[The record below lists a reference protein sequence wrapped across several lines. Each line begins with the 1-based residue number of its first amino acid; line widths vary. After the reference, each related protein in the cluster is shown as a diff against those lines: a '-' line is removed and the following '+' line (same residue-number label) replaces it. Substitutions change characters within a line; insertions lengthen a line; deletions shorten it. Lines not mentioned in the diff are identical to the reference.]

1 MISIKIFRRRH
12 IATSSIA
19 LHFPLQ
25 PANGVFGMAKM
36 HELTLVWRFKD
47 GVTHLFSMGQEP
59 QSTLALSRFHRR
71 IL

>member
-1 MISIKIFRRRH
+1 MIGIKIFRRRN
-12 IATSSIA
+12 ISTGSIT
-19 LHFPLQ
+19 LHFPLE
-25 PANGVFGMAKM
+25 PANVVFGMAEM